1 MQKKVFD
8 MHRYNNSVKINLKKI
23 HNYRLGAEKITTNIQ
38 TKKEMHKKAYQFYL
52 YLRRTL
58 KETYYKTIS
67 TIFSKSKARTWKNC
81 KLYIKKPFN
90 LFTLI

>member
-8 MHRYNNSVKINLKKI
+8 MHRYNNSVKINFKKI

-52 YLRRTL
+52 
-58 KETYYKTIS
+58 
-67 TIFSKSKARTWKNC
+67 
-81 KLYIKKPFN
+81 
-90 LFTLI
+90 

>member
-38 TKKEMHKKAYQFYL
+38 TKQEMHKKAYQFYL
-52 YLRRTL
+52 
-58 KETYYKTIS
+58 
-67 TIFSKSKARTWKNC
+67 
-81 KLYIKKPFN
+81 
-90 LFTLI
+90 